1 MLALQI
7 RFAYMRWETGGRGGR
22 VVSGLVINGAAG
34 TSEFGQKAE
43 WAWRRVLT
51 VFIGAGLGEQWVGAA

>member
-1 MLALQI
+1 M
-7 RFAYMRWETGGRGGR
+7 RRWETGGRGGR

-34 TSEFGQKAE
+34 TSEFGQEAE